1 MQLQYLFYL
10 LKFLIKFKYIIA
22 FNLIIFEK
30 YIKIVYD
37 SLMNATVFFFFNLIG
52 KFNKLRI

>member
-37 SLMNATVFFFFNLIG
+37 SLMNATVFFFFLI
-52 KFNKLRI
+52 

>member
-1 MQLQYLFYL
+1 MQLQYFFFN
-10 LKFLIKFKYIIA
+10 FLIKFKYIIT

-37 SLMNATVFFFFNLIG
+37 SLMNATVFFF
-52 KFNKLRI
+52 